1 MERPGADFGP
11 LIAALTQ
18 ASANP
23 EASLAEQLASLELSL
38 VSAELNPNV
47 IEAVELFYSLNALK
61 EINLEARS
69 SARGTADLTPWF
81 EEN

>member
-11 LIAALTQ
+11 LIAALVQ

-23 EASLAEQLASLELSL
+23 EASLAEQLSSLELTL

-47 IEAVELFYSLNALK
+47 IEAVELFYSLKALK

-81 EEN
+81 EG